1 MLNRRNR
8 IGESGTIER
17 LAKAGSVFKSDFLL
31 FRYSNTGHVDRD
43 RTVTGQRSLASDVT
57 GESPSRFAVNV
68 SKKIDKRA
76 VYRNRLR
83 RQINEALRLNLA
95 LLPNGYRVLV
105 SARASVTQGKPGF
118 KEFNQ
123 AVLAFFN
130 TLRSHAK

>member
-8 IGESGTIER
+8 IGESGMIEK

-31 FRYSNTGHVDRD
+31 FRYSNTGE
-43 RTVTGQRSLASDVT
+43 T
-57 GESPSRFAVNV
+57 PSRFAVNV

-83 RQINEALRLNLA
+83 RQVNEALRLNLA

-105 SARASVTQGKPGF
+105 SARSSIVQRNPGF

-123 AVLAFFN
+123 AVFAFFN

>member
-8 IGESGTIER
+8 IGESGMIER
-17 LAKAGSVFKSDFLL
+17 LAKAGNVFKSDFLL
-31 FRYSNTGHVDRD
+31 FRYAKTSHGSFAN
-43 RTVTGQRSLASDVT
+43 DVA
-57 GESPSRFAVNV
+57 GETPSRFAVNV

-83 RQINEALRLNLA
+83 RQVNEALRLNLA
-95 LLPNGYRVLV
+95 LLPDGYRVLV
-105 SARASVTQGKPGF
+105 SARASVVQGKPGF